1 MKTYIKHYPPH
12 IPLSRGVYPVRDAR
26 GVLHMILRRKI
37 LMIST
42 FVLIFFL
49 PIAYLTTCN
58 LSTSDTAWYY
68 DNSNY

>member
-1 MKTYIKHYPPH
+1 
-12 IPLSRGVYPVRDAR
+12 
-26 GVLHMILRRKI
+26 MILRRKI